1 MTTQHTHTRLQT
13 DEGATEM
20 EPGVYTPV
28 SAAANLR
35 RSTIIGAVLG
45 LIAIVITSLEGHPLM
60 GVFGLIGI
68 GLGAVNNLMLQKSVI
83 AYASAPGMSKTR
95 FRNGVMGRLGGIT
108 LLAIALALLIRPD
121 GLGVFA
127 GLAVFQIL
135 MLVGAAV
142 PVFRSMRPNSSPS

>member
-1 MTTQHTHTRLQT
+1 
-13 DEGATEM
+13 M

-35 RSTIIGAVLG
+35 RSAVIGAVIG
-45 LIAIVITSLEGHPLM
+45 LVAIVVTSLQGHPLM
-60 GVFGLIGI
+60 GVFGLVGI
-68 GLGAVNNLMLQKSVI
+68 ALGALNNRMLQKSVI
-83 AYASAPGMSKTR
+83 AYATVPGMTKTR

-142 PVFRSMRPNSSPS
+142 PVFRSMRPHSSPS